1 MTETTRWWL
10 VRHAPAVNPA
20 GLILGRTD
28 IDAELS
34 DTARL
39 RALAAYLPRAAF
51 RITTSLRRAGDTARW
66 LAVDAPVRVDDRFRE
81 QDFGRWEGRR
91 WDDIAAA
98 ESAAYWR
105 DPAGCRAPGGESF
118 ADVVGRVAA
127 GMADLND
134 ACDARDIVVVAHAG
148 SIRAA
153 LVRALGCAPAAG
165 LAFEIAPLSL
175 TRLDAIRRDKA
186 VWWRVC
192 GVNLAVEAP

>member
-1 MTETTRWWL
+1 MTGTTSWWL

-28 IDAELS
+28 PDADLS
-34 DTARL
+34 DAARL
-39 RALAAYLPRAAF
+39 RALADYLPRAGF
-51 RITTSLRRAGDTARW
+51 RITTSLRRARDTARW
-66 LAVDAPVRVDDRFRE
+66 LAAGGPVREDDRFRE
-81 QDFGRWEGRR
+81 QDFGRWDGRR
-91 WDDIAAA
+91 WDEIPAE

-127 GMADLND
+127 GMADLDD
-134 ACDARDIVVVAHAG
+134 ACDARDFVVVAHAG

-153 LVRALGCAPAAG
+153 LVHALGFAPAAG

-175 TRLDAIRRDKA
+175 TRLDAIRRDGA
-186 VWWRVC
+186 VCWRVC
-192 GVNLAVEAP
+192 GVNLAIEAP